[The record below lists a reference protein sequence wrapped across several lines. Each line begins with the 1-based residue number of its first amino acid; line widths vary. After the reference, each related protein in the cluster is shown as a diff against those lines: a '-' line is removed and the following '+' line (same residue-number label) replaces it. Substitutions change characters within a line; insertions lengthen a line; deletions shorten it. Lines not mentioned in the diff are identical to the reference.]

1 MSCDRCKW
9 LDAKHKL
16 RRPVVPAKDEL
27 LVSGMIHQDLTH
39 SMVADRAVRSTGQIY
54 CPSGAEHLFHHR
66 MPVGAIVAIPNYK
79 MVVEGY
85 DSDCS
90 GSTTSEWE
98 KDVRS
103 ALLVKITSEP
113 RFGPMINRKIIP
125 RMSSVKKWCGHANT
139 RLECS
144 TCCHYIGAI
153 THTELGAAKAA
164 DAELFEH
171 LHCDVEVLG
180 STTDWWILDY
190 CTHKSNCKT
199 TKVLVKKAAII

>member
-9 LDAKHKL
+9 LDAKHKH
-16 RRPVVPAKDEL
+16 RRPLVPAEDEI
-27 LVSGMIHQDLTH
+27 LVSGMIHQDLTP
-39 SMVADRAVRSTGQIY
+39 SMVADRAVRATSQIY

-66 MPVGAIVAIPNYK
+66 MPVGTVVAIPNYK

-98 KDVRS
+98 QDVRS

-113 RFGPMINRKIIP
+113 RFGPMKHRKIIP
-125 RMSSVKKWCGHANT
+125 RLSSVKKWCGHANT

-153 THTELGAAKAA
+153 THTEAGAAKAV

-171 LHCDVEVLG
+171 LYRDVEVLG
-180 STTDWWILDY
+180 STTDWFLLDY

-199 TKVLVKKAAII
+199 TKVLVKKAAIA